1 MSLPHLLLL
10 RRAPGAGARLWLAA
24 VLVLWLATPSVADAR
39 ADLGEQA
46 RALAA
51 QLRCPVCQN
60 LSVADSS
67 SELARDM
74 RAVIRAELE
83 AGRTPEEIRAYFV
96 SKYGDW
102 ILLSPRPRGL
112 TWLLWIGPFAGA
124 AGGLLVAV
132 RTARR
137 WARRGDR
144 RARPAAEPELVERV
158 RREARAEES
167 EPSAPEALTPVE
179 QERRSLYA
187 ALRELEFDYR
197 SGKLSDADYAAM
209 RDEYEARATAVL
221 AELAR
226 PRPAAPAAHP
236 PARPVEA
243 SERRS
248 RRWRL
253 VGASAFLLVFGVA
266 VGYFL
271 SQSVRP
277 RTSERESITG
287 DALTG
292 TAPTAGAARDPRTL
306 VASGRTAYER
316 RDWRAAIDA
325 FKQALALDPDN
336 PEANTYLALVLLHAG
351 HAEDAMPAVDRALAK
366 APRYR
371 LALWA
376 KGIALFEGK
385 QDYAGAIR
393 TWERLLALD
402 LPPEDAERVAAV
414 IAEARQRLSAEP
426 TRPRPSPR
434 PARASPGP

>member
-1 MSLPHLLLL
+1 
-10 RRAPGAGARLWLAA
+10 
-24 VLVLWLATPSVADAR
+24 
-39 ADLGEQA
+39 
-46 RALAA
+46 
-51 QLRCPVCQN
+51 
-60 LSVADSS
+60 
-67 SELARDM
+67 
-74 RAVIRAELE
+74 
-83 AGRTPEEIRAYFV
+83 
-96 SKYGDW
+96 
-102 ILLSPRPRGL
+102 SPRPRGL
-112 TWLLWIGPFAGA
+112 TWLLWIGPFAGV

-144 RARPAAEPELVERV
+144 RSRTPAEPELVERV
-158 RREARAEES
+158 RREARAEEP
-167 EPSAPEALTPVE
+167 EPSAPEALTPLE

-209 RDEYEARATAVL
+209 RDEYEARAAAAL

-226 PRPAAPAAHP
+226 PRPSPPAARP
-236 PARPVEA
+236 PARPA
-243 SERRS
+243 DAPGRRS
-248 RRWRL
+248 RGWRL
-253 VGASAFLLVFGVA
+253 VGASAFLLVFGLA

-277 RTSERESITG
+277 RTGERESITG

-292 TAPTAGAARDPRTL
+292 TAPAAAAARDPQTL
-306 VASGRTAYER
+306 VVSGRAAYER
-316 RDWRAAIDA
+316 EDWRAAIDA

-351 HAEDAMPAVDRALAK
+351 HAEGAMPAVDRALAK
-366 APRYR
+366 APTYR

-393 TWERLLALD
+393 TWESLLALD
-402 LPPEDAERVAAV
+402 LPSEDAERVAAA
-414 IAEARQRLSAEP
+414 IAEARQRLAE
-426 TRPRPSPR
+426 PRPSP
-434 PARASPGP
+434 ARSGS